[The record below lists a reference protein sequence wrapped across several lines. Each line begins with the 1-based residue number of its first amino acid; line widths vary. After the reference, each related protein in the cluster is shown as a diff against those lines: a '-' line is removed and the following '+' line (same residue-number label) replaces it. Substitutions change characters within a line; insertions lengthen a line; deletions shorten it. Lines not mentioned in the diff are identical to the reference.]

1 LPALRAL
8 ASDYYD
14 KLSYHTSW
22 VMVHWKFI
30 SQPAVGPQS
39 RVIRSYND
47 FKKGRSLLGKM
58 RQFDLLKRKAAP
70 VSTPTTQ

>member
-1 LPALRAL
+1 
-8 ASDYYD
+8 
-14 KLSYHTSW
+14 
-22 VMVHWKFI
+22 MVHWKFI

-58 RQFDLLKRKAAP
+58 RQFDIMKRKAP
-70 VSTPTTQ
+70 VSPPTTQ